1 MDKNIDTVVTQLFED
16 EVILADTNEE
26 SAVVDLQQTLEND
39 YSIQYKCSGGAGTAD
54 IEILES
60 VNGEDWETNGTPI
73 GSGLTASDTGLVKFT
88 AGVGAAF
95 IKVFVTE
102 TGKSDPITVNI
113 WICTR

>member
-26 SAVVDLQQTLEND
+26 SAVVDLQETLEND
-39 YSIQYKCSGGAGTAD
+39 YSIQYICSGGAGTAD
-54 IEILES
+54 IEVLES
-60 VNGEDWETNGTPI
+60 INGTDWETNGTKV
-73 GSGLTASDTGLVKFT
+73 GTGLTASDTGLVKY
-88 AGVGAAF
+88 ASGGGAAF
-95 IKVFVTE
+95 IKVLVTE